1 MWLTTSILVNAET
14 SYIAIFCLH
23 IVPVCR
29 LNDNQNESP
38 NLDLDHSSG
47 SLKRTFH
54 IDAEPYDFIVV
65 YGVININDH
74 QSYGSAAI
82 YHDTTVEIIH

>member
-1 MWLTTSILVNAET
+1 
-14 SYIAIFCLH
+14 
-23 IVPVCR
+23 VPVCR

-38 NLDLDHSSG
+38 NLELNYSSG

-65 YGVININDH
+65 YGVIDINDH

-82 YHDTTVEIIH
+82 FHDTTVEIIP

>member
-14 SYIAIFCLH
+14 SYIPIFCLH

-65 YGVININDH
+65 YGVININGH
-74 QSYGSAAI
+74 QSYGSQLYI
-82 YHDTTVEIIH
+82 TIPL